1 MKKRCLSVFLALALC
16 LSLLT
21 TAAFATEDAEG
32 GDPAPQAT
40 TYTVTLNK
48 DNQGNGTMTGG
59 GEYAEGATVTIRA
72 APDAGYCLY
81 TWVVSGSTVTLADN
95 RATETTFT
103 MPASDVTIT
112 ANFRTHSEVWG
123 YEENEHY
130 KTCLYCGEVAGTRA
144 VHSFDSASDT
154 TCDCGYE
161 REVAPDTPATYKV
174 TFYPNG
180 GTSGEMQQ
188 QTFAAGETKSL
199 TPNAFTRTGYIFMG
213 WNTQMDGGGT
223 PYSDKESITPTNHLI
238 LYARWMELTITASP
252 ATLTGN
258 GTIKLTTSLSVNKI
272 TCSESKYEHYISGG
286 GKDWTFQMKNNV
298 TTDLTF
304 TIAFGGATASC
315 TVSFV
320 QDPNA
325 LILTPSRTSLTGN
338 GVITLTGNKEIT
350 SITCSNDTYN
360 TNISGS
366 GQNWQFVMD
375 RNVDINLRFEATAAN
390 GETAVCWVSFNQYT
404 PPSSDDDDDY
414 TPPIP
419 TDTEQSE
426 NGDTVTTAEPS
437 TVIKKDTATSTITA
451 TDGNRLVNELVR
463 NGSDQLVI
471 APKIGQDVSGVEVS
485 IPATVVKQLAERTD
499 ADLQIATGFA
509 EVNIGS
515 DELDG
520 HSGSLVMEAQRTE
533 DGISTKVSIGGV
545 SVLDTSVMLFVSL
558 NNLPEDGKLVVG
570 TLQPGADALNFL
582 PLTETTKPSTRMAM
596 VPEDSIVS
604 MEAAVIGPD
613 GESYTQHERLLID
626 GKEYYVSGSGDG
638 EPLSLYDKE
647 GNIYS
652 YDGEKAPQEI
662 GQDTGTEYPE
672 NEFININGAV
682 YQIHSVQRDT
692 DGNGTLILYLD
703 GKPAGMCQFD
713 QYEEMDSINIYNE
726 DYAPDKVKERQQNS
740 NQLGTVTTG
749 ETPIDGLETGKTYN
763 VSVVGSQDISVPG
776 YDEAVLNSIKAETEA
791 EKAAKEEVE
800 RLKADMEAKE
810 AALDQM
816 SDSDPNYWYAMTALS
831 DAEAAYEAALAELA
845 ALANLQSATVTQT
858 FDIPNELVGRTDVTF
873 IAVHNRLEH
882 TVSNLSNEGENAENA
897 ESDIRDT
904 DMADEMA
911 SKVREDILKSIEY
924 GVTTVSEDGKTLTAT
939 YTVSSFSPFTIYA
952 FVETEEAEAK
962 VIGSPFADVS
972 TDAWYYDAVKYAYDN
987 GLMAGTSTTERL
999 FSPEDT
1005 TTRAQIV
1012 TILHRLEGSPIN
1024 GQGKSGTFVDVPEY
1038 QWYTEAVEW
1047 AAAFG
1052 ITSGTGDGTT
1062 FSPNDPITREQF
1074 AAFLYRYAQH
1084 KGYDVSV
1091 GEDTNILS
1099 YEDAFTVSEYAY
1111 PALQWACGEGIIG
1124 GMNSANGGMILDPQ
1138 GSATR
1143 AQAATML
1150 MRFCE
1155 NVKK

>member
-1 MKKRCLSVFLALALC
+1 MKKRCLSIFLALC
-16 LSLLT
+16 LYLSLLP
-21 TAAFATEDAEG
+21 TAAFATEDTQESG
-32 GDPAPQAT
+32 EPAATST
-40 TYTVTLNK
+40 TYTVTYKDGLN
-48 DNQGNGTMTGG
+48 
-59 GEYAEGATVTIRA
+59 GEVFADQVYTVTADTEFPYFNVDSVNLIRI
-72 APDAGYCLY
+72 GYIYDGWTPEL
-81 TWVVSGSTVTLADN
+81 
-95 RATETTFT
+95 
-103 MPASDVTIT
+103 DVTKKEDATYT
-112 ANFRTHSEVWG
+112 AVWRECPGHPAHSSYDYNTESHWSVCACGHTFGTSTHS
-123 YEENEHY
+123 YSDA
-130 KTCLYCGEVAGTRA
+130 T
-144 VHSFDSASDT
+144 DT
-154 TCDCGYE
+154 TCDCGYV
-161 REVAPDTPATYKV
+161 REVAPDPLTISVNPTY
-174 TFYPNG
+174 
-180 GTSGEMQQ
+180 
-188 QTFAAGETKSL
+188 L
-199 TPNAFTRTGYIFMG
+199 I
-213 WNTQMDGGGT
+213 GGGT
-223 PYSDKESITPTNHLI
+223 I
-238 LYARWMELTITASP
+238 TITTSKP
-252 ATLTGN
+252 ANQVTADFEDGADGLIKITTNDYINWTATIPDYISGRTYFIAKDESGSVESEEVNFSSAFWINPTSETLTG
-258 GTIKLTTSLSVNKI
+258 GGIVTLVTAVPVSSVTCDTDGI
-272 TCSESKYEHYISGG
+272 TVQGSGDG
-286 GKDWTFQMKNNV
+286 WTATLPNSNA
-298 TTDLTF
+298 TYTF
-304 TIAFGGATASC
+304 TATLDNHTATC
-315 TVSFV
+315 TVSV
-320 QDPNA
+320 VK
-325 LILTPSRTSLTGN
+325 R
-338 GVITLTGNKEIT
+338 
-350 SITCSNDTYN
+350 N
-360 TNISGS
+360 TDYVTDN
-366 GQNWQFVMD
+366 
-375 RNVDINLRFEATAAN
+375 
-390 GETAVCWVSFNQYT
+390 
-404 PPSSDDDDDY
+404 SSDDDDDY

-419 TDTEQSE
+419 TDTEQNE

-520 HSGSLVMEAQRTE
+520 HSGSLVMEARRTE

-545 SVLDTSVMLFVSL
+545 SVIDTGVKLPVGVT
-558 NNLPEDGKLVVG
+558 LPEDEKLVVG
-570 TLQPGADALNFL
+570 TLQPGGDALNLL
-582 PLTETTKPSTRMAM
+582 PLTETTEPSTRMAM
-596 VPEDSIVS
+596 VPEDIIKS

-613 GESYTQHERLLID
+613 GESYTQHERLLIN

-638 EPLSLYDKE
+638 GSLSLYDKE

-662 GQDTGTEYPE
+662 GQDAGTEYPE
-672 NEFININGAV
+672 NEFISINGAI
-682 YQIHSVQRDT
+682 YQIHSVQRDAN
-692 DGNGTLILYLD
+692 GNGTLILYLD

-873 IAVHNRLEH
+873 VAVHNPNP
-882 TVSNLSNEGENAENA
+882 VPVPGSS
-897 ESDIRDT
+897 IRD
-904 DMADEMA
+904 DIADF
-911 SKVREDILKSIEY
+911 IEEWHKQWEETS
-924 GVTTVSEDGKTLTAT
+924 GSEIGTVEVSEDGQTLTAT
-939 YTVSSFSPFTIYA
+939 YTVSSFSPCTIYA
-952 FVETEEAEAK
+952 FVETEDAEAK